1 MQDDLKLNVFS
12 HKGDVIRHF
21 EKHFNITFY
30 YNALNKNGDGKKFT
44 DYLAII
50 LGLDDDES

>member
-30 YNALNKNGDGKKFT
+30 YNALNKYGDGKKFT